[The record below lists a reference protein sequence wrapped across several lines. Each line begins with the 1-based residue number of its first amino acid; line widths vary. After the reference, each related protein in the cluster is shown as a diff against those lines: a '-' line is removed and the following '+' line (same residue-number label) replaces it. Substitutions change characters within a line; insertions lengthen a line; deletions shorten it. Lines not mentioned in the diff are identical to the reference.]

1 MVDAG
6 NRDGVDGA
14 QLEELVEWLRI
25 PSVSTDDGDPDALL
39 EAATWARDRIV
50 DAGGDAACVAD
61 HGNPL
66 VVGTLEADRRD
77 APTVLVYGHYD
88 VQGVGDEAAWT
99 SPPFAPEVRG
109 DRLYGRGTS
118 DDKGNFYPLL
128 RAACERKRAGRLP
141 VTVRVLVDG
150 EEEIA
155 GDAAARWLRTDD
167 VGADCAIVFDSW
179 MVDEATP
186 AITVGLR
193 GIVQAHV
200 TVTTGRLDLHS
211 GVYGGSVLNAGHV
224 LHRMLGA
231 VLPDADGRLRPELR
245 RGVEA
250 PGADELAGWAA
261 LPPVD
266 DMLADAGSVPVGP
279 DAARD
284 YHVRTW
290 AEPSLDVN
298 GVTLGDA
305 RTIVPCTAS
314 AVLSQRLVPA
324 QRATEVGATI
334 ERLLRDAAPAGV
346 DVDVDLV
353 LADPVRFDARSA
365 PLRAAA
371 TAIRRATGVRPA
383 IVRWGGAIPI
393 VGELASA
400 GIPTIVGGYALASDH
415 PHAVDE
421 SFRLESLRL
430 GRLTAD
436 ALLDELATL
445 EPTAPSTTGAHA
457 RAAG

>member
-1 MVDAG
+1 MVGGG
-6 NRDGVDGA
+6 NDGKVDEA

-25 PSVSTDDGDPDALL
+25 PSVSTDGGDATALL
-39 EAATWARDRIV
+39 AAAEWARDRIV
-50 DAGGDAACVAD
+50 DAGGEASCVTD

-66 VVGTLEADRRD
+66 VVGVLEADRRD
-77 APTVLVYGHYD
+77 APTVLLYGHYD
-88 VQGVGDEAAWT
+88 VQGVGDAAAWT
-99 SPPFAPEVRG
+99 SAPFEPEIRG
-109 DRLYGRGTS
+109 DRLYARGSS

-128 RAACERKRAGRLP
+128 RAACERKREGRLP
-141 VTVRVLVDG
+141 VTVRVLIDG

-155 GDAAARWLRTDD
+155 GDAAGRWLRADD

-179 MVDEATP
+179 MADEDTP

-200 TVTTGRLDLHS
+200 TVSTGRLDLHS
-211 GVYGGSVLNAGHV
+211 GVYGGSVLNAAHV
-224 LHRMLGA
+224 LHHMLAA
-231 VLPDADGRLRPELR
+231 VLPDASGHLRPELR
-245 RGVEA
+245 SGVEV
-250 PGADELAGWAA
+250 PSDEEQAGWAT

-266 DMLADAGSVPVGP
+266 GMLADAGSVLVGA

-284 YHVRTW
+284 YHLRTW

-298 GVTLGDA
+298 GITLGGP

-324 QRATEVGATI
+324 QRAEATAEVI
-334 ERLLRDAAPAGV
+334 ERLLREAAPAGATV
-346 DVDVDLV
+346 DIGFV
-353 LADPVRFDARSA
+353 LADPVLFDAKSP

-371 TAIRRATGVRPA
+371 TAIHRATGRRPA
-383 IVRWGGAIPI
+383 VVRWGGAIPI
-393 VGELASA
+393 VGELAAA
-400 GIPTIVGGYALASDH
+400 GIPTIVSGYALASDH

-430 GRLTAD
+430 GTLTAY

-445 EPTAPSTTGAHA
+445 AGDDRTSDPATSG
-457 RAAG
+457 AAG